1 MKLSDDENRIIDG
14 EAGKLKQVAMQN
26 IVRYAEILGAQSLC
40 EVTKATVCG
49 CLPKSIPVP
58 VKLHKGLMSTLFP
71 GFRSL
76 SIVE

>member
-1 MKLSDDENRIIDG
+1 MVKLSDDENRIVDG

-49 CLPKSIPVP
+49 FLPKSIPVP
-58 VKLHKGLMSTLFP
+58 ELP
-71 GFRSL
+71 AP
-76 SIVE
+76 